1 MDRAVLVD
9 DLRKLYKALDQ
20 KFGPVGLAMLLFPD
34 PGLEDLWN
42 LIVSA
47 ESLDALGR
55 AEAIGAVVELMSR
68 NLTEETRQRI
78 IRVTVLKR
86 DDPFVRDM
94 NSSYQAEDSIL
105 NVNAAF
111 VSGIE
116 IPQAIVMQSKA
127 AA

>member
-9 DLRKLYKALDQ
+9 DLKGLYKALDQ
-20 KFGPVGLAMLLFPD
+20 KFGPVVLAMLLFPD
-34 PGLEDLWN
+34 PGLENLWN

-47 ESLDALGR
+47 EGLGVLDR
-55 AEAIGAVVELMSR
+55 AEATGAVVDLMSK
-68 NLTEETRQRI
+68 NLTQETRQRI

-86 DDPFVRDM
+86 DDPFVKAM
-94 NSSYQAEDSIL
+94 NSSYQAEGSIL
-105 NVNAAF
+105 NVNSAF

-116 IPQAIVMQSKA
+116 IPQAIVLQSKA

>member
-9 DLRKLYKALDQ
+9 DLKGLYKALDQ
-20 KFGPVGLAMLLFPD
+20 TFGPVVLAMLLIPD
-34 PGLEDLWN
+34 PGLENLWN

-47 ESLDALGR
+47 EGLDVLDR
-55 AEAIGAVVELMSR
+55 AEAIGAVVDLMSK
-68 NLTEETRQRI
+68 NLTQETRRRI

-86 DDPFVRDM
+86 DDPFVKAM
-94 NSSYQAEDSIL
+94 NSSYQAEDSVL
-105 NVNAAF
+105 NVNSAF

-116 IPQAIVMQSKA
+116 IPQAIVLQSKA

>member
-9 DLRKLYKALDQ
+9 DLKGLYKALDQ
-20 KFGPVGLAMLLFPD
+20 KFGPVVLAMLLFPD

-55 AEAIGAVVELMSR
+55 AEAISAVVDLMSK
-68 NLTEETRQRI
+68 NLKQETRRRI

-86 DDPFVRDM
+86 DDPFVKAM
-94 NSSYQAEDSIL
+94 NSSYQAEDSVL
-105 NVNAAF
+105 NVNSAF

-116 IPQAIVMQSKA
+116 IPQAIVLQSKA

>member
-9 DLRKLYKALDQ
+9 DLKGLYKALDQ
-20 KFGPVGLAMLLFPD
+20 KFGPVVLAMLLFPD

-55 AEAIGAVVELMSR
+55 AEAISAVVDLMSK
-68 NLTEETRQRI
+68 NLKQETRRRI
-78 IRVTVLKR
+78 IRVTVLKT
-86 DDPFVRDM
+86 DDPFVKAM

-105 NVNAAF
+105 NVNSAF
-111 VSGIE
+111 VSGVE
-116 IPQAIVMQSKA
+116 IPQAIVLQSKA
-127 AA
+127 A

>member
-1 MDRAVLVD
+1 MDRAVLVN
-9 DLRKLYKALDQ
+9 DLKKLYKALDQ
-20 KFGPVGLAMLLFPD
+20 KFGPVVLAMLLIPD

-55 AEAIGAVVELMSR
+55 VEATGAVVELMSK
-68 NLTEETRQRI
+68 NLTEETRKRI
-78 IRVTVLKR
+78 IRVTVLRR
-86 DDPFVRDM
+86 DDPFVRAM
-94 NSSYQAEDSIL
+94 NSSYEAEGSIL
-105 NVNAAF
+105 NLNSAF